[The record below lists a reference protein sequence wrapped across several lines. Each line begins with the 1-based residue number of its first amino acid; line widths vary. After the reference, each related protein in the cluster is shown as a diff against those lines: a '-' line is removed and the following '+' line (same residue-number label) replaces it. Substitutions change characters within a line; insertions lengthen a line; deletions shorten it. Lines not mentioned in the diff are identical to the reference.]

1 MPTGRGIGGAEQLLI
16 CRVGS
21 KLCGVP
27 ARHVTETMR
36 PLPLE
41 RLASMPSFVSGVS
54 LIRGRPTPVLSAR
67 ELLGCDDSTTTGRFL
82 TLQIAD
88 RHVAL
93 AVDAVVG
100 LRRVDATTLSGLPP
114 LLHDRESPSIG
125 AIGRLDA
132 ELLLVLEHGKLLD
145 ETALAALTEAKAP

>member
-1 MPTGRGIGGAEQLLI
+1 
-16 CRVGS
+16 
-21 KLCGVP
+21 
-27 ARHVTETMR
+27 MR

-67 ELLGCDDSTTTGRFL
+67 ELLGSDATARVGRYV
-82 TLQIAD
+82 TLKIAE

-100 LRRVDATTLSGLPP
+100 LRDVDQATLSALPP
-114 LLHDRESPSIG
+114 LLRAEQDH
-125 AIGRLDA
+125 AIDAVGRLDA
-132 ELLLVLEHGKLLD
+132 ELLLVLQHGKLLD
-145 ETALAALTEAKAP
+145 DAQLAALSEARAS

>member
-1 MPTGRGIGGAEQLLI
+1 MPTGWGVVEQLLI

-21 KLCGVP
+21 KLCGLP
-27 ARHVTETMR
+27 LRHVIETMR

-67 ELLGCDDSTTTGRFL
+67 ELLGSEQTAQPGRYV
-82 TLQIAD
+82 TLAVAE

-93 AVDAVVG
+93 AVDAVIG
-100 LRRVDATTLSGLPP
+100 LRNVDPAALAALPP
-114 LLHDRESPSIG
+114 LLRTEREQPIG
-125 AIGRLDA
+125 AVGRLDA

-145 ETALAALTEAKAP
+145 DAQLAALTEARAS